1 MKKRKKSNFEIKNIA
16 FTSLSIKYQWVTVAS
31 KEHPELKVGEMM
43 EWIKDPTVWAS
54 LATLTVLEIILGIDN
69 VIFVSIVANKLPEN
83 PRNKARKIG
92 LGLALVLRLI
102 FLSMLAWLVGLTD
115 PIFSIKD
122 HAVSWRDL
130 ILLSGGLFLVYK
142 SCKEIK
148 VTVNGEPEN
157 TSKGGVGS
165 FSGVIAQIVVLDLVF
180 SIDSVL
186 TAIGLAEHL
195 FIMITA
201 VIIAMAV
208 MLTASKPISEFIYK
222 HPTSKM
228 LALCFLLIVGIVLV
242 ADGIHIHIPRAYL
255 YAAIAFSIVVEAL
268 NLLMKSNSHK

>member
-1 MKKRKKSNFEIKNIA
+1 
-16 FTSLSIKYQWVTVAS
+16 
-31 KEHPELKVGEMM
+31 MM
-43 EWIKDPTVWAS
+43 EWINDPAVWAS

-83 PRNKARKIG
+83 QRNKARKIG

-242 ADGIHIHIPRAYL
+242 ADGLHIHIPRAYL

-268 NLLMKSNSHK
+268 NLLMKSNTHK

>member
-1 MKKRKKSNFEIKNIA
+1 MVKGDNEFIAILFEAFEDRAMIDDTGFAIVFDQCKVGKA
-16 FTSLSIKYQWVTVAS
+16 FT
-31 KEHPELKVGEMM
+31 
-43 EWIKDPTVWAS
+43 D
-54 LATLTVLEIILGIDN
+54 VLFVFGMN
-69 VIFVSIVANKLPEN
+69 VFE
-83 PRNKARKIG
+83 
-92 LGLALVLRLI
+92 
-102 FLSMLAWLVGLTD
+102 
-115 PIFSIKD
+115 
-122 HAVSWRDL
+122 
-130 ILLSGGLFLVYK
+130 
-142 SCKEIK
+142 

-201 VIIAMAV
+201 VVIAMAV

-228 LALCFLLIVGIVLV
+228 LALCFLLVVGIVLV
-242 ADGIHIHIPRAYL
+242 ADGMHIHIPRAYL

-268 NLLMKSNSHK
+268 NLLMKRNSRK

>member
-1 MKKRKKSNFEIKNIA
+1 MHSHHCPLNIRG
-16 FTSLSIKYQWVTVAS
+16 FPKAS
-31 KEHPELKVGEMM
+31 KEHPELKVGEMI
-43 EWIKDPTVWAS
+43 EWINDPAVWAS

-83 PRNKARKIG
+83 QRNKARKIG

-157 TSKGGVGS
+157 TSKGC
-165 FSGVIAQIVVLDLVF
+165 LL
-180 SIDSVL
+180 
-186 TAIGLAEHL
+186 
-195 FIMITA
+195 
-201 VIIAMAV
+201 
-208 MLTASKPISEFIYK
+208 Y
-222 HPTSKM
+222 TSD
-228 LALCFLLIVGIVLV
+228 A
-242 ADGIHIHIPRAYL
+242 ADE
-255 YAAIAFSIVVEAL
+255 S
-268 NLLMKSNSHK
+268 

>member
-1 MKKRKKSNFEIKNIA
+1 
-16 FTSLSIKYQWVTVAS
+16 
-31 KEHPELKVGEMM
+31 MM
-43 EWIKDPTVWAS
+43 EWINDPAVWAS
-54 LATLTVLEIILGIDN
+54 LATLTILEIILGIDN
-69 VIFVSIVANKLPEN
+69 VIFVSIVANKLPEGQ
-83 PRNKARKIG
+83 RNKARKIG
-92 LGLALVLRLI
+92 LGLALILRLV

-115 PIFSIKD
+115 PIFSIID

-130 ILLSGGLFLVYK
+130 ILLSGGIFLVYK

-157 TSKGGVGS
+157 TSTGGVAS

-228 LALCFLLIVGIVLV
+228 LALCFLLVVGIVLV
-242 ADGIHIHIPRAYL
+242 ADGMHIHIPRAYL
-255 YAAIAFSIVVEAL
+255 YAAIAFSILVEAL
-268 NLLMKSNSHK
+268 NLLMKGKSRK

>member
-16 FTSLSIKYQWVTVAS
+16 FTSLSIKYQWVPVAS

-43 EWIKDPTVWAS
+43 EWINDPAVWAS

-83 PRNKARKIG
+83 QRNKARKIG

-268 NLLMKSNSHK
+268 NLLMKRNSHK